1 MIISILR
8 NYPIG
13 IAIPVALTSVL
24 SVLLSLTVHE
34 CSHGLMAY
42 ALGDPTAKNQ
52 GRLSLNPLRHLHPVG
67 TLMMLL
73 MGFGWANPV
82 PVNAYYFKNRK
93 RGMALTALAG
103 PVSNLI
109 LSFFALIFYNLLAT
123 VMVILHQKNPE
134 LSISEFAVNLLNV
147 LSLFLYFLHMMNINL
162 AIFNLIP
169 VPPLDGSRIL
179 FIFLPAEKYFKVMK
193 YEQYIAIGLIVLLYL
208 GVLDGPLSF
217 ITSGIS
223 GVMNLLVGSIFNL
236 FV

>member
-8 NYPIG
+8 NYPLR
-13 IAIPVALTSVL
+13 IAIPVALTSIL
-24 SVLLSLTVHE
+24 TVLLSLSVHE

-42 ALGDPTAKNQ
+42 ALGDPTAKNN
-52 GRLSLNPLRHLHPVG
+52 GRLSLNPMKHLHPIG
-67 TLMMLL
+67 TLAMLF

-93 RGMALTALAG
+93 AGMALTAFAG

-109 LSFFALIFYNLLAT
+109 LSFISLILYY
-123 VMVILHQKNPE
+123 V
-134 LSISEFAVNLLNV
+134 
-147 LSLFLYFLHMMNINL
+147 LFLFGGAFSGSDFTINLFEVLTLFLSFMHLMNINL

-179 FIFLPAEKYFKVMK
+179 FIFLPAEKYFKFMK
-193 YEQYIAIGLIVLLYL
+193 YEQYIAIALIVLLYL

-217 ITSGIS
+217 ITDGIS
-223 GVMNLLVGSIFNL
+223 GGMNFLVSSLFNL
-236 FV
+236 FM

>member
-1 MIISILR
+1 MIISIFR
-8 NYPIG
+8 NYPLQL
-13 IAIPVALTSVL
+13 AIPVAITSILTVIFSL
-24 SVLLSLTVHE
+24 SVHE

-52 GRLSLNPLRHLHPVG
+52 GRLSLNPMKHLHPVG
-67 TLMMLL
+67 TVMMLL

-93 RGMALTALAG
+93 TGMALTAFAG

-109 LSFFALIFYNLLAT
+109 LSFLALIVYSVGYIFSGSVPSGGFVGNLFEVLMLFFYF
-123 VMVILHQKNPE
+123 MHI
-134 LSISEFAVNLLNV
+134 
-147 LSLFLYFLHMMNINL
+147 MNINL

-179 FIFLPAEKYFKVMK
+179 FIFLPSDKYFKVMK
-193 YEQYIAIGLIVLLYL
+193 YEQYIAIALIVLLYL

-217 ITSGIS
+217 ITQGIS
-223 GVMNLLVGSIFNL
+223 NGMVSLVALILKPFI
-236 FV
+236 